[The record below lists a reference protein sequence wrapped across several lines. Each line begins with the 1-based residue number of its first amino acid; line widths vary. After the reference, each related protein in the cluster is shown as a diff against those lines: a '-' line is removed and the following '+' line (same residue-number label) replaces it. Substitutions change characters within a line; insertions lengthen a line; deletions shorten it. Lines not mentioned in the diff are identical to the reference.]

1 MRGANNASLMFFP
14 FPFPFQFPFS
24 VHIPVPLPSLCS
36 SYPSSFPC
44 GCCLWH
50 FLFVLLPLFSLW
62 HWRHVY
68 DFHDASVSASSTHT
82 HTHTQAYTH
91 TRSSIENTC
100 PFNKPCSAPLWVI
113 CLMKLFACIINSFWY
128 FTFNLTIINWMLL
141 PLSVTK
147 FVRIC
152 FCFLFLLRFRRSS
165 IFGP

>member
-1 MRGANNASLMFFP
+1 MNARRQQRIVNVL
-14 FPFPFQFPFS
+14 
-24 VHIPVPLPSLCS
+24 PVPVSVPILSSHSRSSSQFMFLLPFL
-36 SYPSSFPC
+36 FPC

-82 HTHTQAYTH
+82 HRRRHTH

-100 PFNKPCSAPLWVI
+100 PFNKPCSAPFWVI